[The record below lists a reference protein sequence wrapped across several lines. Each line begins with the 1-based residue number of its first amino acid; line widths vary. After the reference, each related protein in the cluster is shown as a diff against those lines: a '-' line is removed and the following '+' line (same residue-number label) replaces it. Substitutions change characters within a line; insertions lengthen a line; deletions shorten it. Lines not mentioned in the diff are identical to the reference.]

1 MPLYTPSIEKLQKKL
16 EKEPNSLIFLQ
27 LAEEY
32 RKEGYYEDAL
42 KTCRDGLKRHP
53 NYWSARVA
61 MGRIF
66 YEKADYEQARDELEK
81 VIKAVPDNLLA
92 NKLLGDIY
100 LHTDRSEDALK
111 RYQIVQMLTPNDQDV
126 VANIR
131 KLEGALSPKQSGT
144 QSMPIPEMPAR
155 QKAPDFKIHH
165 QEVDVASTA
174 EIPAF
179 PDMQGSNDDLQL
191 TDESLSS
198 SSLPDDPHSQ
208 QISTNEASEG
218 LEKTSP
224 VIFFDARSVTSEMKL
239 TPQSEIEESAA
250 LDSSGTSLESFST
263 GSVRDF
269 SSSEMVDLGEEML
282 EPPSKT
288 EDQTQPMDEKE
299 EDVAEHQADEL
310 TTQTLAELYVQQGLP
325 DKAIKV
331 YQKLL
336 LNDPGNMQI
345 INRLKELNPADSL
358 LTSSVFKERAANTG
372 KVRDLEETADVYASQ
387 SKDQLS
393 EERRKKIST
402 LENWLAAIR
411 RERS

>member
-1 MPLYTPSIEKLQKKL
+1 MALYTPSIEKLQKKL

-42 KTCRDGLKRHP
+42 RACRDGLKRHP

-66 YEKADYEQARDELEK
+66 YEMADYEQARDELEK

-100 LHTDRSEDALK
+100 LQTDRPEDALK

-131 KLEGALSPKQSGT
+131 KIESTFSQKSGT
-144 QSMPIPEMPAR
+144 QSMPAPEINDRSP
-155 QKAPDFKIHH
+155 Q
-165 QEVDVASTA
+165 ASMVSNNNPNTTA
-174 EIPAF
+174 EIPF
-179 PDMQGSNDDLQL
+179 PPIQFSDGNVQMPDQHFA
-191 TDESLSS
+191 ESSFS
-198 SSLPDDPHSQ
+198 GNASGVHSGGALPES
-208 QISTNEASEG
+208 

-224 VIFFDARSVTSEMKL
+224 VIFFDARALTEQEMSEKSQDAAGFLEASQHDGFGSSSVTDFRSNQTM
-239 TPQSEIEESAA
+239 
-250 LDSSGTSLESFST
+250 DSTAGST
-263 GSVRDF
+263 
-269 SSSEMVDLGEEML
+269 
-282 EPPSKT
+282 KT

-310 TTQTLAELYVQQGLP
+310 TTQTLAELYVQQGLTE
-325 DKAIKV
+325 KAIKV

-336 LNDPGNMQI
+336 LNDPTNIQT

-358 LTSSVFKERAANTG
+358 LSGNNDRIALSAKS
-372 KVRDLEETADVYASQ
+372 RDVEDPGNVYASV
-387 SKDQLS
+387 SKSDPLS

-402 LENWLAAIR
+402 LENWLTSIR
-411 RERS
+411 RERP

>member
-42 KTCRDGLKRHP
+42 KTCRDGLRRHP

-66 YEKADYEQARDELEK
+66 YEMSDYELARDELEK

-131 KLEGALSPKQSGT
+131 KLEAKLSQVQGT
-144 QSMPIPEMPAR
+144 QSMLVPEKPGR
-155 QKAPDFKIHH
+155 PSAPEFRAHP

-179 PDMQGSNDDLQL
+179 PDMQISNEDLQL
-191 TDESLSS
+191 
-198 SSLPDDPHSQ
+198 P
-208 QISTNEASEG
+208 EG

-224 VIFFDARSVTSEMKL
+224 VIFFDARSVT
-239 TPQSEIEESAA
+239 IEEELASQ
-250 LDSSGTSLESFST
+250 DSSKSAHESFPST
-263 GSVRDF
+263 SVTDF
-269 SSSEMVDLGEEML
+269 SSFETDLAEEEL
-282 EPPSKT
+282 QQEPAKT

-299 EDVAEHQADEL
+299 EDAAENQADEL
-310 TTQTLAELYVQQGLP
+310 TTQTLAELYVQQGLA
-325 DKAIKV
+325 DKAVKV

-358 LTSSVFKERAANTG
+358 LTGTGLNERGVNSG
-372 KVRDLEETADVYASQ
+372 KIRDLEETVDVYSSHSKSQ
-387 SKDQLS
+387 DQSS

-402 LENWLAAIR
+402 LENWLSSIR
-411 RERS
+411 RERP

>member
-1 MPLYTPSIEKLQKKL
+1 MYTPSIEKLQKKL

-66 YEKADYEQARDELEK
+66 YEMADYELARDELEK

-100 LHTDRSEDALK
+100 LHTDRPEDSLK

-131 KLEGALSPKQSGT
+131 KLEATLSQKQGT
-144 QSMPIPEMPAR
+144 QSMPVPEKPGRPSAPEF
-155 QKAPDFKIHH
+155 KAHP

-179 PDMQGSNDDLQL
+179 PDMQISNDERQL
-191 TDESLSS
+191 ANENFSASP
-198 SSLPDDPHSQ
+198 LPGQHQYQSFT
-208 QISTNEASEG
+208 SKEASEN

-224 VIFFDARSVTSEMKL
+224 VIFFDARSVTAEEDLTSQTESE
-239 TPQSEIEESAA
+239 
-250 LDSSGTSLESFST
+250 DSSPIDPSKSAHESFPST
-263 GSVRDF
+263 SVTDF
-269 SSSEMVDLGEEML
+269 SSFGTDLAEE
-282 EPPSKT
+282 EPRQESAKT

-299 EDVAEHQADEL
+299 EDVSENQADEL
-310 TTQTLAELYVQQGLP
+310 TTQTLAELYVQQGLA
-325 DKAIKV
+325 DKAVKV

-358 LTSSVFKERAANTG
+358 LTSTGLDERAANSG
-372 KVRDLEETADVYASQ
+372 KIRHLEETEDVYPSHSKSQ
-387 SKDQLS
+387 DQLS

-402 LENWLAAIR
+402 LENWLSSIR
-411 RERS
+411 RERP